1 MKSEM
6 LSLLFVVVS
15 LASCVSVEVD
25 ETIKIGNL
33 YYKLNANEQVASV
46 VPYPDYMNIS
56 SDMSIAV
63 IPDCITYMNK
73 SYTVTKIENY
83 AFQYCGKLNSVF
95 IPNSVTE
102 IGDYAFYG
110 CNRLDSV
117 VISTSVKSIGQ
128 GAFMSC
134 RSLAKIAIPNNVT
147 YIGAEAFS
155 GCSNLRE
162 ITIPNTIKHIESWTF
177 GYCHNLRYVS
187 LPSNLTSIGY
197 WAFRECTGL
206 EVVTCMAATPP
217 DMPDMDKE
225 AQCFEGVDCSDIKLY
240 VPYESVASYKAANG
254 WNCFNVL
261 PMSAK

>member
-63 IPDCITYMNK
+63 IPDCITYMNN

-117 VISTSVKSIGQ
+117 VVSTSVKSIGQ
-128 GAFMSC
+128 GA
-134 RSLAKIAIPNNVT
+134 L
-147 YIGAEAFS
+147 
-155 GCSNLRE
+155 
-162 ITIPNTIKHIESWTF
+162 
-177 GYCHNLRYVS
+177 YVS

-217 DMPDMDKE
+217 DMPDRDRE